1 VAEKGEP
8 IPSHV
13 TQTVESIAD
22 MHVRAI
28 ARLSRHQ
35 RSIEWFTS
43 QLGRPVALY
52 IIATLVV
59 GWVALNVALL
69 ATGRTPLDRPP
80 FSYLQGAATVAALLT
95 TTIVLTSQNRQMHH
109 ADQRAQLD
117 LQVNLLVDAKVTKL
131 IALVEELRRDLP
143 SVPDRR
149 DTLAEEMKETVAPH
163 VMLEVLEQS
172 LEGKR
177 DEGGPR
183 K

>member
-1 VAEKGEP
+1 MAEKRDP
-8 IPSHV
+8 LPSHL

-22 MHVRAI
+22 MHARAI

-35 RSIEWFTS
+35 RSIEWFTA
-43 QLGRPVALY
+43 QLGRPWALY
-52 IIATLVV
+52 MIATVV
-59 GWVALNVALL
+59 AAWVALNLALL
-69 ATGRTPLDRPP
+69 GTGHLPLDRPP
-80 FSYLQGAATVAALLT
+80 FPYLQGVATIAALLT
-95 TTIVLTSQNRQMHH
+95 TTMILTSQNRQTRH

-131 IALVEELRRDLP
+131 IALVEELRKDLP
-143 SVPDRR
+143 IPNRR
-149 DTLAEEMKETVAPH
+149 DTLAEEMKEPVAPH

-177 DEGGPR
+177 DEASR

>member
-1 VAEKGEP
+1 MAEKSEP
-8 IPSHV
+8 LPNHV

-22 MHVRAI
+22 MHTRAI

-35 RSIEWFTS
+35 RSIEWFTA
-43 QLGRPVALY
+43 QLGRPWALY
-52 IIATLVV
+52 VIATVV
-59 GWVALNVALL
+59 AGWVALNVALL
-69 ATGRTPLDRPP
+69 AAGRAPLDRPP

-95 TTIVLTSQNRQMHH
+95 TTMILTSQNRQTRHTE
-109 ADQRAQLD
+109 QRAQLD

-131 IALVEELRRDLP
+131 IALVEELRKDLP

-149 DTLAEEMKETVAPH
+149 DTLAEEMKEPVAPH

-172 LEGKR
+172 LEGRR
-177 DEGGPR
+177 DEGSR